1 MQQLNVT
8 CYDIIGIDK
17 EVQKLLW
24 WSRKHILLTVTFHKG
39 NHLDINWRI
48 RASSPEVFVDT
59 EKLVDKDREMKLNAD
74 DAVFRFITDA
84 R

>member
-17 EVQKLLW
+17 EVRKLLW
-24 WSRKHILLTVTFHKG
+24 WSRKHILLTVTFHEG